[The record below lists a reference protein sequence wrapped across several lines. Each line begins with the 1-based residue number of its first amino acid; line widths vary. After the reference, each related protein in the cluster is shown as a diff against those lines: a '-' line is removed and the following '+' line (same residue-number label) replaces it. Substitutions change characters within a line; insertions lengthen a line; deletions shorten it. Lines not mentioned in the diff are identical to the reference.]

1 MRIPGWLFLVGLTV
15 FVLGT
20 ALCAV
25 VSFTAARQVPISLV
39 DSGVKEIPSL
49 PQFVQLAVARDL
61 DSLRVQPSAGIDLA
75 SVPTLT
81 AQPTAEPT
89 GDALAQASPTPSAET
104 ISAAAAPP
112 TATLDPLADYAI
124 TDPRRVN
131 ILLLGIDQR
140 RGEAGPFRTD
150 TIIVVSLDP
159 VRKTAGMLSIPRDLY
174 VSIPGFVQ
182 DRINNANAIGE
193 ANAYPGGGPA
203 LAARTIRESLGINVE
218 KYVVV
223 NFDLFTT
230 MVDLVAPDGVEVCP
244 TERIDDEYY
253 PDGSYGFMR
262 VTFEAGCQPLQAEQL
277 LQYARTRHGN
287 SDFDR
292 AARQQEVIKAVRDQ
306 VLTAGGVA
314 NFIGQAPRLWDELS
328 DSYQTNM
335 SLEELIGLALLVQ
348 DIPRE
353 SITSGVIGAQQTS
366 FARTADGQDVLIPNY
381 GAIRSLLQQV
391 FNPQVSEMTL
401 SDLRTRAEA
410 ENASI
415 VVYNNTNVAG
425 LAGQTRDWLTS
436 RQVTVSNVG
445 NMPTPDGSAT
455 IIRDYTGKTWTA
467 RYLAALMNL
476 PGERIQ
482 SGTDGLTSEDVMIV
496 VGSDMQPLLTGG
508 G

>member
-1 MRIPGWLFLVGLTV
+1 MRIPGWLFLVGLAV

-20 ALCAV
+20 ALCSV
-25 VSFTAARQVPISLV
+25 ISFTAARQVPISLV

-49 PQFVQLAVARDL
+49 PQFVQLAVSRNL
-61 DSLRVQPSAGIDLA
+61 DSLRAQPSASIDIA
-75 SVPTLT
+75 NVPTLT
-81 AQPTAEPT
+81 PQPTVQPT
-89 GDALAQASPTPSAET
+89 TAANTEATALPAAQTVSTPL
-104 ISAAAAPP
+104 PP

-124 TDPRRVN
+124 TDPRRIN

-140 RGEAGPFRTD
+140 RGEEGPFRTD

-182 DRINNANAIGE
+182 DRINNANVIGE

-203 LAARTIRESLGINVE
+203 LAARTIKENLGIDVE
-218 KYVVV
+218 RYLMV

-230 MVDLVAPDGVEVCP
+230 MVDLVAPNGVEVCP

-262 VTFEAGCQPLQAEQL
+262 VTFEAGCQSLNAERL

-292 AARQQEVIKAVRDQ
+292 AARQQEVIKAVRDE

-314 NFIGQAPRLWDELS
+314 NFIGQAPRLWQELS
-328 DSYQTNM
+328 DSYSTNM
-335 SLEELIGLALLVQ
+335 SLEELIGVALLVQ

-381 GAIRSLLQQV
+381 GAIRSLFQQV
-391 FNPQVSEMTL
+391 FNPQTSEMTL

-415 VVYNNTNVAG
+415 VVYNNTAVAG
-425 LAGQTRDWLTS
+425 LAGQTRDWLAS
-436 RQVTVSNVG
+436 RQLSVSAVG
-445 NMPTPDGSAT
+445 NMPTPDGSVT

-482 SGTDGLTSEDVMIV
+482 PGTDGLTSEDIMIV
-496 VGSDMQPLLTGG
+496 VGSDVQPLLTGG